1 MEFNENEKINQ
12 ETIPSINQITSL
24 NTEINSNQ
32 ITYAQTKPASETN
45 QQNTEGHISYTIEE
59 NNLNNLNLEQ
69 KKIDKEPD
77 SITGNLNKIFKIE
90 KLAYKKDGNTIINES
105 KVNRTF
111 NLSNSNNII
120 KSNNT
125 IYPSPKQRIRNKQIK
140 RYKPKNILPRIN
152 IKKNSKIN
160 LNINEN
166 TKNNLSSQYLS
177 YNSNNYYN
185 NKIYNYPNN
194 KNDSLDQFKMSQ
206 SFISKTI
213 KLRKSEILN
222 NSNYNIRFHSPNP
235 DSIKRKTINRGQEV
249 KNIQITHIIC
259 STKPSDFHITE
270 KLETDNIKTNPIQIS
285 QIEREKLKKTGISSF
300 RSSCQETFKPIV
312 KNLKGKTTVY
322 QHARGIGMT
331 NDKKGKINPMFYSSD
346 IKKLEPIIKEKNKEK
361 VEYIENFR
369 SDIAKSNNST
379 IANCSR
385 INNGYSYNISNNN
398 YNTISTSNRNIL
410 NSKRIINYNNR
421 KY

>member
-45 QQNTEGHISYTIEE
+45 QQNAEGSISYTIEE

-222 NSNYNIRFHSPNP
+222 NSNYNNRFHSPNP

-300 RSSCQETFKPIV
+300 RSSCKETFKPIV

-385 INNGYSYNISNNN
+385 INNEYSYNISNNN